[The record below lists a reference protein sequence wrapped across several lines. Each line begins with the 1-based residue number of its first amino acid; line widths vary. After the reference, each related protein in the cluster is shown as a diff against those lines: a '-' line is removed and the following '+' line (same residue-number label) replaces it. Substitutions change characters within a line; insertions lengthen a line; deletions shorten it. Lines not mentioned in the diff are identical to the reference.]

1 MRDHRSLWVCGAAA
15 TALLSAQPAAAQEAQ
30 GSQANQASVLE
41 EVVVT
46 AQRRSESLQDV
57 PVTVTAFGAEQVEEA
72 RIRQVAD
79 VAGLTP
85 GLQFDAFPSSQPRVA
100 IRGIGS
106 SDRGAAGDPSA
117 AVFLD
122 EIYIGRPAAVAFDA
136 FDVERIEVLKGPQG
150 TLFGRNVVG
159 GAINIVTARPQLGA
173 FDAGAEVTVGNYER
187 LEGAAMVN
195 APFAQGNAA
204 VRFSGAWRTHDGYV
218 RNTFTGDR
226 MEDQDTRSGRISL
239 LAEPETDLR
248 ILATIDATRSRETG
262 PAQHVLDLDE
272 GDPLSAF
279 WTVDRD
285 RDETAGAYNG
295 YQDRDT
301 WGMRL
306 QIERDLAFATLSYI
320 GSYRDLDYAAAYDFD
335 GGNPSANLIDISG
348 GNDEQTSF
356 SSHELRLSALPESE
370 VQWVAGAYLF
380 QSDTDRRDILDL
392 DIAGDAGR
400 EVYTQAAELLSYAVF
415 ADVTAPVTDQLSAV
429 AGVRYTR
436 DDKDY
441 RIDNLEG
448 SAIFRAGERF
458 DVTVGD
464 TYEAVTW
471 RAGLTWQPLDDH
483 MLYGMISRGFKS
495 GGFQDTP
502 STAADAA
509 DGYEPEFATQYELGQ
524 KSVFLGGSL
533 IWNNTLFI
541 MKYEDLQTRRT
552 LPNLSVVTDNAGE
565 ATIKGY
571 ETYLRW
577 RPFTGASLVTSY
589 AYTDAAF
596 DQFEPEPGLDYAGNR
611 ISRTPEH
618 KLVVSPAYTLGLA
631 SGADL
636 RFAVDYA
643 YESRIFDDNSNEP
656 PEIRDPTHFVD
667 ARVVFTDP
675 SRRWTLSLWGKNLTD
690 ELTRTHQ
697 TLFLGANFGA
707 YNPPRTYGLSL
718 NWTY

>member
-1 MRDHRSLWVCGAAA
+1 MWACGVAAA
-15 TALLSAQPAAAQEAQ
+15 ALLSGQNAHA
-30 GSQANQASVLE
+30 QASGQESAVGMLE

-57 PVTVTAFGAEQVEEA
+57 PVTVTAFGAERVEEA
-72 RIRQVAD
+72 RIRQVED

-159 GAINIVTARPQLGA
+159 GAINIVTARPRLGT
-173 FDAGAEVTVGNYER
+173 FDAAAEATVGNYER
-187 LEGAAMVN
+187 LEGAAMFN
-195 APFAQGNAA
+195 APFADGNAA
-204 VRFSGAWRTHDGYV
+204 LRFSGAWRTHEGYV

-226 MEDQDTRSGRISL
+226 VEDRDTRSGRISL
-239 LAEPETDLR
+239 RAEPEPDLR
-248 ILATIDATRSRETG
+248 ILATIDGTRSRETG
-262 PAQHVLDLDE
+262 PAQHVLDLDA
-272 GDPLSAF
+272 GDPMSAF

-285 RDETAGAYNG
+285 RDETAGSYAG
-295 YQDRDT
+295 YQNRDT

-306 QIERDLAFATLSYI
+306 QIERDLPFATLSYI

-335 GGNPSANLIDISG
+335 GGNPSFNLIDISG

-356 SSHELRLSALPESE
+356 SSHELRLGALPESA

-380 QSDTDRRDILDL
+380 QSETDRRDILDL
-392 DIAGDAGR
+392 DIAGAAGR
-400 EVYTQAAELLSYAVF
+400 EGYTQAAELKSYAVF
-415 ADVTAPVTDQLSAV
+415 ADVTAPVSDQLSAI

-441 RIDNLEG
+441 RIDNLAG
-448 SAIFRAGERF
+448 SALFRAGERF
-458 DVTVGD
+458 DVAVSD

-471 RAGLTWQPLDDH
+471 RAGLTWKPVEDH
-483 MLYGMISRGFKS
+483 MLYGMVSRGFKS

-502 STAADAA
+502 ASGADAA

-524 KSVFLGGSL
+524 KSVFMDGRVV
-533 IWNNTLFI
+533 WNNTLYL
-541 MKYEDLQTRRT
+541 MTYEDLQTRRT

-571 ETYLRW
+571 ETYLQW
-577 RPFTGASLVTSY
+577 RPFAGASLVASY
-589 AYTDAAF
+589 AYTDATF
-596 DQFEPEPGLDYAGNR
+596 DEFEPEPGVDYAGNR

-643 YESRIFDDNSNEP
+643 YESRIFDDNSNEG
-656 PEIRDPTHFVD
+656 PEVRDPTHFVD
-667 ARVVFTDP
+667 ARVIFTDP
-675 SRRWTLSLWGKNLTD
+675 SRRWTVSLWGKNLTD
-690 ELTRTHQ
+690 EVTRTFQ
-697 TLFLGANFGA
+697 SVFLGANFGA